1 MAGLPHLDNSEASR
15 NSYEPIFQ
23 NQFEFIINPPAAI
36 AGDAK
41 APLLIE
47 HILKVSG
54 LPEQMTAASVT
65 QYYKFSKRAYAAAT
79 PNETLAKLQCTFEV
93 NLDNE
98 NNMYVYNSLRAWAD
112 LIYDP
117 LTGRQ
122 GLKRDYVGDAKLV
135 IFNKA
140 GDIFREFKFINM
152 FLDKELTAMSLD
164 YTGAGIYQITAG
176 FTSDTWRETRVGQIP
191 V

>member
-1 MAGLPHLDNSEASR
+1 MAPLPHWDNSTAGR

-23 NQFEFIINPPAAI
+23 NQFEFIITPPAAI
-36 AGDAK
+36 AGDPNV
-41 APLLIE
+41 PLLIE
-47 HILKVSG
+47 QILTVSG
-54 LPEQMTAASVT
+54 IPERMTQASVT
-65 QYYKFSKRAYAAAT
+65 QYYKFSKRAYAAAI
-79 PNETLAKLQCTFEV
+79 PNETLAKLVCQFEV

-98 NNMYVYNSLRAWAD
+98 NNMYVYNTLRAWAD

-122 GLKRDYVGDAKLV
+122 GLKRDYVGSAKLV

-140 GDIFREFKFINM
+140 GDIFREFTFVNM
-152 FLDKELTAMSLD
+152 FLDKELTAMTLN
-164 YTGAGIYQITAG
+164 YTGAEVYKLTAG
-176 FTSDTWRETRVGQIP
+176 FTSDTWRETRIGQIP

>member
-1 MAGLPHLDNSEASR
+1 MPLPHWDNSVASR

-23 NQFEFIINPPAAI
+23 NQFEFVINPPAGL
-36 AGDAK
+36 AGDAN
-41 APLLIE
+41 APLLVE
-47 HILKVSG
+47 QILTVSG
-54 LPEQMTAASVT
+54 IPEQMTAASVT
-65 QYYKFSKRAYAAAT
+65 QFYKFSKRAYAAAT
-79 PNETLAKLQCTFEV
+79 PNETLAKLSCTFEV

-98 NNMYVYNSLRAWAD
+98 NNMYVYNTLRAWAD

-122 GLKRDYVGDAKLV
+122 GLKRDYVGSARLV

-140 GDIFREFKFINM
+140 GDIFREFTFVNM
-152 FLDKELTAMSLD
+152 FLDKELSAMTLGYS
-164 YTGAGIYQITAG
+164 TTEIYKITAS
-176 FTSDTWRETRVGQIP
+176 FTSDTWRETRIGQIA